1 MWVSARFD
9 LVMLGFTTVR
19 VDLSRNPCNLIHMS
33 TSSPPTSLPSD
44 SAVAEYPA
52 GTVLRGVPVVAGV
65 QYAPVIRPGR
75 LPVVDDSASADVDET
90 DRPAE
95 AARFAA
101 AANTVA
107 ERLRDR
113 AAHATGAASEVL
125 AATATLA
132 KDRAWLGAAEKL
144 INAGA
149 PAPRAVVA
157 AVDQFVDLFTQL
169 GGLMAE
175 RVTDLRDIR
184 DRVIAELSGLPEPG
198 VPLPDV
204 PSVLLAD
211 DLAPADTAG
220 LDPSLV
226 VALATTL
233 GGPTS
238 HTAIIARQLGLPC
251 VVAVDGLDAVAAG
264 AMVLVDGTRGT
275 VTVGPDLASA
285 VEAVAS
291 AKQEAER
298 AAQWG
303 GPGATSDGHAVA
315 VLANVQDGAA
325 ARSARETPAEGVGL
339 FRTELCFLNRDTE
352 PSVDE
357 QARIYGEVLEAFA
370 GHKVVVRTLDAG
382 SDKPLKFA
390 GHPEEANP
398 ALGVRGIRIADG
410 NPGMLERQLDAIA
423 AAGKA
428 TGNAPWVM
436 APMIATVDEAKRFA
450 AQVRLRG
457 LTPGVMIE
465 VPAAALLADRIL
477 THVDFL
483 SIGTNDLA
491 QYTMAAD
498 RMSAE
503 LATLTDPWQPAVL
516 ALVAMAVRAG
526 AAAGK
531 PVGVC
536 GEAAADPL
544 LACVLTGLGVT
555 SLSAAA
561 AAIQGVGAK
570 LAQVTLQQ
578 CRDAADAVMAS
589 ATATDAR
596 AAALAVLG

>member
-1 MWVSARFD
+1 M
-9 LVMLGFTTVR
+9 
-19 VDLSRNPCNLIHMS
+19 
-33 TSSPPTSLPSD
+33 
-44 SAVAEYPA
+44 
-52 GTVLRGVPVVAGV
+52 
-65 QYAPVIRPGR
+65 IRPGR
-75 LPVVDDSASADVDET
+75 LPSLDDEWTGDVAESERSAESARFTAAASA
-90 DRPAE
+90 
-95 AARFAA
+95 
-101 AANTVA
+101 VA
-107 ERLRDR
+107 SRLRDR

-132 KDRAWLGAAEKL
+132 QDRAWLGAAEKR

-149 PAPRAVVA
+149 PAVRAVIG
-157 AVDQFVDLFTQL
+157 AVDQFVDMFTQL

-184 DRVIAELSGLPEPG
+184 DRVIAELKGLPEPG
-198 VPLPDV
+198 VPV
-204 PSVLLAD
+204 PAAPSILCAE

-220 LDPSLV
+220 LDPALV

-238 HTAIIARQLGLPC
+238 HTAIIARQLGIPC
-251 VVAVDGLDAVAAG
+251 VVAVEGLDAVG
-264 AMVLVDGTRGT
+264 TDTMVLVDGTLGT
-275 VTVGPDLASA
+275 VTVAPDATA
-285 VEAVAS
+285 AAEAVIS
-291 AKQEAER
+291 AQRDAER
-298 AAQWG
+298 AARWT

-325 ARSARETPAEGVGL
+325 ARAARETPAEGVGL

-357 QARIYGEVLEAFA
+357 QAGIYAEVLDAFS
-370 GHKVVVRTLDAG
+370 GHKVVIRTLDAG

-390 GHPEEANP
+390 GHPDEANP
-398 ALGVRGIRIADG
+398 ALGVRGIRIANG
-410 NPGMLERQLDAIA
+410 NPGLLDRQLEAIA
-423 AAGKA
+423 AAGHR

-436 APMIATVDEAKRFA
+436 APMIATADEAKHFA
-450 AQVRLRG
+450 AQVRSHG
-457 LTPGVMIE
+457 LVPGVMIE

-477 THVDFL
+477 EHVDFL

-516 ALVAMAVRAG
+516 TLVAMAVRAG
-526 AAAGK
+526 AAADK

-544 LACVLTGLGVT
+544 LACVLTGMGVT

-561 AAIQGVGAK
+561 AAVQGVGAK

-578 CRDAADAVMAS
+578 CRDAADAVLATAS
-589 ATATDAR
+589 AADAR
-596 AAALAVLG
+596 AAALAILG

>member
-1 MWVSARFD
+1 
-9 LVMLGFTTVR
+9 
-19 VDLSRNPCNLIHMS
+19 
-33 TSSPPTSLPSD
+33 
-44 SAVAEYPA
+44 
-52 GTVLRGVPVVAGV
+52 VLRGVPVVAGV
-65 QYAPVIRPGR
+65 QYAPVIRPGS
-75 LPVVDDSASADVDET
+75 LPVVDGAAADALIDEA

-95 AARFAA
+95 AARLGAA
-101 AANTVA
+101 ATAVA
-107 ERLRDR
+107 TRLRDR

-132 KDRAWLGAAEKL
+132 RDRAWLGAAEKR
-144 INAGA
+144 IKDGT
-149 PAPRAVVA
+149 PAPRAVVQ
-157 AVDQFVDLFTQL
+157 AVEQFVARFTHL

-175 RVTDLRDIR
+175 RVTDLQDIR
-184 DRVIAELSGLPEPG
+184 DRVIAELSGLPDPG

-204 PSVLLAD
+204 PSILCAE

-220 LDPSLV
+220 LDPKLV

-238 HTAIIARQLGLPC
+238 HTAIIARQLGIPC
-251 VVAVDGLDAVAAG
+251 VVAIEGLDAVAAET
-264 AMVLVDGTRGT
+264 MVLVDGTLGT
-275 VTVGPDLASA
+275 VTVSPDRATA
-285 VEAVAS
+285 GEAVA
-291 AKQEAER
+291 AAQREAER
-298 AAQWG
+298 AAHWS
-303 GPGATSDGHAVA
+303 GPGATADGHAVS

-325 ARSARETPAEGVGL
+325 ARAARETPAEGVGL
-339 FRTELCFLNRDTE
+339 FRTELCFLNRETE
-352 PSVDE
+352 PGVEE
-357 QARIYGEVLEAFA
+357 QADIYAEVLEAFS
-370 GHKVVVRTLDAG
+370 GHKVVIRTLDAG

-390 GHPEEANP
+390 GHAEEANP
-398 ALGVRGIRIADG
+398 ALGVRGIRIAVG
-410 NPGMLERQLDAIA
+410 NPGLLDRQLQAIA
-423 AAGKA
+423 AAA
-428 TGNAPWVM
+428 QRTGTQPWVM
-436 APMIATVDEAKRFA
+436 APMIATAEEAESFA
-450 AQVRLRG
+450 AHARSHG
-457 LTPGVMIE
+457 LTAGVMIE

-477 THVDFL
+477 QHVDFL

-503 LATLTDPWQPAVL
+503 LAALTDPWQPAVL

-578 CRDAADAVMAS
+578 CRAAADAVLGT
-589 ATATDAR
+589 ATAADAR
-596 AAALAVLG
+596 AAAVSALGN